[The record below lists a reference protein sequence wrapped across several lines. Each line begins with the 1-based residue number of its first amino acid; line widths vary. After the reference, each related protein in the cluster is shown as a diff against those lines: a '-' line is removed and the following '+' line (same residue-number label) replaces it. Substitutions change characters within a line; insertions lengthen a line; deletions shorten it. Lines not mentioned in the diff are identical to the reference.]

1 MAFGILYRALTL
13 ITGRRRRKRS
23 VGGGEGISADFV
35 RSANESTLFGSHDLA
50 SADYD
55 ESGEGG
61 GASGAIETLQDFLWW
76 GKQIFLL
83 FALFHIVSK
92 IIYIS

>member
-35 RSANESTLFGSHDLA
+35 RSANESTLFA